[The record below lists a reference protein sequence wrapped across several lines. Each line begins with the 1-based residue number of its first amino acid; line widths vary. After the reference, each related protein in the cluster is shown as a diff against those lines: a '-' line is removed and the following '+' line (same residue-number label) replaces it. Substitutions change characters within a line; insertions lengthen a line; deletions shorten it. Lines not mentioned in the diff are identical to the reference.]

1 MLFGILK
8 LLRKFLN
15 LELLCI
21 ELILELENFVSELG
35 DFRDLFVNDVELSHT
50 FLQLELYHADLL
62 FFFSDLLLAIFEDIL
77 LYIAFF
83 VENTQLVVAVNK
95 LDTHVVS

>member
-1 MLFGILK
+1 MLFGILNR
-8 LLRKFLN
+8 LRQFLN
-15 LELLCI
+15 LEFLRI
-21 ELILELENFVSELG
+21 ELVFELENFVSELG
-35 DFRDLFVNDVELSHT
+35 DFRDLFVNDVELAHT
-50 FLQLELYHADLL
+50 LLQLELNHADLL